1 MERAAGPPVTSIF
14 QLSKPPA
21 RAFQCSRRDET
32 GTQSTCTHPPF
43 VRFLIRTILLLAMM
57 ASSRVAAAVVPPDIA
72 VTSAGM
78 VRGRN
83 EQGVIAF
90 RGVPYGADTAQRRFR
105 APAPAEKWDGVRGCL
120 DLGPIAPQPAGTS
133 KTAFRRADLPQSED
147 CLNLNVWTPAL
158 RDGRKRPV
166 FVYFHGGG
174 FDAQSANLIDGAA
187 LARRGDAV
195 LVGVNHRLGGFG
207 FLYLQEIAG
216 TAFAGSANAG
226 LQDLVLALQ
235 WVRQNIAEF
244 GGDPGCVTIWGE
256 SGGAGKCVALM
267 TMPAAHGL
275 FHRVW
280 TISGAL
286 LAGLPRD
293 LASENTRRLM
303 KRLKLSP
310 EEIGEL
316 IRLPTEQLVQAFDKA
331 FGPVVDGAVLP
342 RDPFMP
348 DAAPM
353 SANVP
358 MVIGTTH
365 DEMSSFLVKRPELAN
380 VTWENIVAAMASVGM
395 RSLPNLNVE
404 RLVAEYRRIYP
415 DYSPTEVVWA
425 ISTAS
430 GIWRITVVEAERRA
444 QQGGPTWVY
453 CLNWPG
459 RGKAAHAIDSALVVG
474 DPSQNWRTAAQP
486 TGQAMADIMSDSF
499 IAFGRTGDPNTAAL
513 PAWPHF
519 NTQERP
525 TMIFDLPPRIEND
538 PRREERMLFGEQRK

>member
-1 MERAAGPPVTSIF
+1 
-14 QLSKPPA
+14 
-21 RAFQCSRRDET
+21 
-32 GTQSTCTHPPF
+32 
-43 VRFLIRTILLLAMM
+43 M
-57 ASSRVAAAVVPPDIA
+57 ASCHAAASAVPIDVA
-72 VTSAGM
+72 MTTSGM
-78 VRGRN
+78 VRGRADN
-83 EQGVIAF
+83 GVIAF
-90 RGVPYGADTAQRRFR
+90 RGVPYGADTAKRRFH
-105 APAPAEKWDGVRGCL
+105 APVPAEKWDGVRACI
-120 DLGPIAPQPAGTS
+120 DFGPIAPQPPGTS
-133 KTAFRRADLPQSED
+133 RTAFRHADLPQSED

-158 RDGRKRPV
+158 RDRRKRPV

-174 FDAQSANLIDGAA
+174 FDSQSANLIDGAA

-207 FLYLQEIAG
+207 FLFLEDIGGAE
-216 TAFAGSANAG
+216 FAGSANAG

-235 WVRQNIAEF
+235 WVQQNVAEF
-244 GGDPGCVTIWGE
+244 GGDPGSVTIWGD

-267 TMPAAHGL
+267 TMPAAHRL

-293 LASENTRRLM
+293 TATAQTRHYLQ
-303 KRLKLSP
+303 RLKLTEP
-310 EEIGEL
+310 QFDEIT
-316 IRLPTEQLVQAFDKA
+316 RLPMEQLVQAFDRP
-331 FGPVVDGAVLP
+331 FGPMIDGTVLP
-342 RDPFMP
+342 RDPFVP
-348 DAAPM
+348 DAAPL
-353 SANVP
+353 SANIP

-380 VTWENIVAAMASVGM
+380 VTWENIISAMASVGL

-430 GIWRITVVEAERRA
+430 GIWHVTVIESERRA
-444 QQGGPTWVY
+444 RQGGPTWVY
-453 CLNWPG
+453 CLDWPG

-474 DPSQNWRTAAQP
+474 DPTQNWRTAAQP

-499 IAFGRTGDPNTAAL
+499 IAFGRTGNPNTAAL
-513 PAWPHF
+513 PQWPRF
-519 NTQERP
+519 NTEERP

-538 PRREERMLFGEQRK
+538 PRSEERKLFGERLN